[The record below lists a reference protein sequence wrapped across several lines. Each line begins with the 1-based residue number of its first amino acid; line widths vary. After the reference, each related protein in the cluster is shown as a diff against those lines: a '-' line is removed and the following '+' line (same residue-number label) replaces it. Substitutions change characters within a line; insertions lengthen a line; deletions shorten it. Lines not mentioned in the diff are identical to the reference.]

1 MKHRLRTVT
10 SPLYSSTSAV
20 VWTGRFPRYSGYS
33 APFEG
38 PGISYAVASAFIF
51 VYASPSYQKL
61 KDKSNVGFGLQSR
74 AGLRIAGPGQAGF
87 RIGLVVGS
95 SGVKGQPPLAQ
106 ITVRGIYSLIA
117 GKLSE
122 GTDVVPELVEG
133 AGRTAGRSDVKAV
146 HRYTIARDR
155 SYHCRSA
162 VEVPEQNSISDK
174 SPENVR
180 KGVSCSLT
188 GRGCGKLLLGTVLGS
203 NPPPCFKGGYAYSR
217 CSVISPMVCCYEEHT
232 IRDEVCRL

>member
-1 MKHRLRTVT
+1 
-10 SPLYSSTSAV
+10 
-20 VWTGRFPRYSGYS
+20 
-33 APFEG
+33 
-38 PGISYAVASAFIF
+38 
-51 VYASPSYQKL
+51 
-61 KDKSNVGFGLQSR
+61 
-74 AGLRIAGPGQAGF
+74 
-87 RIGLVVGS
+87 LVVGS
-95 SGVKGQPPLAQ
+95 FWRERSVTFGQ

-133 AGRTAGRSDVKAV
+133 AGRTAGKSDVKAV

-155 SYHCRSA
+155 SYHRRSA

-203 NPPPCFKGGYAYSR
+203 KSTAMFQGGFVYSLTFTPNGML
-217 CSVISPMVCCYEEHT
+217 SIAAHIGETTEHLLIGKPSLET
-232 IRDEVCRL
+232 WRWI